1 MREESLS
8 GGRNTSEVVRAGD
21 TVRRERDQ
29 GSAFAAR
36 MLGYLESVGY
46 PHAPRYLGVDE
57 QGRDILTYIPGQTTD
72 HPSQRGD
79 GAYARGA
86 SMLRI
91 LHDLTAGH
99 PLAADR
105 ECVLH
110 GDAGPFNTIFS
121 DGMPVAFIDWT
132 SCCPGD
138 RLDDL
143 GYMAWTWCIQAEGNV
158 PVDVQ
163 AAHLRELR
171 DAYGPVLP
179 EDLIEAMIRAQDRIL
194 LHPERA
200 IRDARYPAARR
211 AWAEEAVRWASAD
224 QELIRASE
232 QVLLAALRQGDAESP
247 GGKGSL

>member
-1 MREESLS
+1 MR
-8 GGRNTSEVVRAGD
+8 
-21 TVRRERDQ
+21 
-29 GSAFAAR
+29 AAR
-36 MLGYLESVGY
+36 RRRSI
-46 PHAPRYLGVDE
+46 
-57 QGRDILTYIPGQTTD
+57 Q
-72 HPSQRGD
+72 
-79 GAYARGA
+79 
-86 SMLRI
+86 
-91 LHDLTAGH
+91 HDL
-99 PLAADR
+99 LR
-105 ECVLH
+105 R
-110 GDAGPFNTIFS
+110 DARR
-121 DGMPVAFIDWT
+121 FIDWT

-247 GGKGSL
+247 GGKGSLYTPVRPLRSFDNCCTMAL